1 MRRKQW
7 VRGMGAVVLTAGMA
21 FASDRYEVDPTHA
34 TIGFEVSHLV
44 ISKVR
49 GHFKEYSASLQLDE
63 DGTLLEAEAVIQTKS
78 IDTGVKKR
86 DEHLRNADFFDI
98 STYPEITFKSTSIED
113 RDGTTV
119 MIGDLA
125 IHGVSKQVEM
135 PYKLLGPIKDPWGNT
150 KIRLEA
156 STTVNRADFG
166 LTWNKALEAGGVV
179 VSEKVELQINLEAA
193 KQ

>member
-1 MRRKQW
+1 MRKMHW
-7 VRGMGAVVLTAGMA
+7 IRGIGVVVLTAGMA

-49 GHFKEYSASLQLDE
+49 GHFKEYSASLLLDE
-63 DGTLLEAEAVIQTKS
+63 DGTLLEAEAVIQTQS

-86 DEHLRNADFFDI
+86 DNHLRNADFFDV
-98 STYPEITFKSTSIED
+98 STYPEIMFKSTSIEEKN
-113 RDGTTV
+113 GATL
-119 MIGDLA
+119 MIGDLT
-125 IHGVSKQVEM
+125 IRGVSKQIEL

-150 KIRLEA
+150 KIGLEA
-156 STTVNRADFG
+156 STTIDRTEFG

-179 VSEKVELQINLEAA
+179 VGDEVELQINLEAA